1 MGTTIEWT
9 ERERHGDSSS
19 LGASPCL
26 KINMENNRRS
36 HAASARAST
45 REHRHCQPDVHTDTN
60 MHTHP
65 HMIQEYRK
73 QAEGQGI
80 WVSCLSTLNF
90 CRHEQASHRE
100 AIVQQFIK
108 IYSPCAQAASKYKA
122 GKGKSKNHVPS
133 NKVHIPVPM
142 SSIGFA

>member
-1 MGTTIEWT
+1 MQHQPGLPHVSTGTVSQMCTQT
-9 ERERHGDSSS
+9 Q
-19 LGASPCL
+19 AC
-26 KINMENNRRS
+26 
-36 HAASARAST
+36 T
-45 REHRHCQPDVHTDTN
+45 HT
-60 MHTHP
+60 

-80 WVSCLSTLNF
+80 WASCLSTLNF
-90 CRHEQASHRE
+90 CGHASHRE

-108 IYSPCAQAASKYKA
+108 IYCPCAQAASKYKA